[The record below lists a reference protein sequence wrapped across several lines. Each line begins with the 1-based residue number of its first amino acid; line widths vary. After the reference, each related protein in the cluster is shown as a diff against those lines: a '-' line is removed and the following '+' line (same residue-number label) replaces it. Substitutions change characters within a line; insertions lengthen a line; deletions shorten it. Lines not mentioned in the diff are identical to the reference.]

1 MRNILI
7 HIINTR
13 LILLVMLVCVFNL
26 SYSQTQDSLAIYKKI
41 KEVAEKRKFTA
52 WLYSTIFVDPT
63 AQEYP
68 KEPSSKEKKIVNP
81 YIKHENKIIRNIHV
95 KVYDPF
101 GYSVNDTAQRKI
113 NGLQKLGNGL
123 HIASFKRVI
132 TSRLLFKESQSLNP
146 LSLSESERLLRQS
159 VFVNDARIAVSDSSG
174 TDSVDVYVMVHDK
187 WTVSMPIVITDV
199 NGYAR
204 FKNQN
209 LFGTGNQFEQY
220 VGFTKPDL
228 MAYSGYYN
236 ISNIKNSY
244 VSSRLFYSTNH
255 DGTEVGV
262 IFDRPFYSPLA
273 EWAGGAEYNYSW
285 KYFSY
290 TDSVSLKDKRH
301 ELNQSYYDVWLG
313 KSIKINAVRKLFNQ
327 STNIIIGE
335 RFYLNQFDKRPS
347 FAIDKNRRN
356 LNSSSFI
363 GNIGFAIQQYYKD
376 KFIYRFGA
384 NEDVPQGL
392 IVQAL
397 YGVTENEL
405 GNSKFYIGADVASAR
420 HFHAGYFSARLSYGL
435 FFGKSMVND
444 ITTRAKLN
452 YFSDLLRLGKWYIRE
467 FVNSTWVL
475 GFNKQPYERLTIT
488 GSDLY
493 GFESGTLTGTHKGVV
508 NVETVAYAPYNLIGF
523 RFAPTLMMGC
533 SMIGDEKNKFINSNL
548 YQAYALGLMVRNENL
563 LSSTF
568 EISFGIYPFLPN
580 GQNNVI
586 KYSPVTSFTLKVNA
600 FSVGRPEFIDY

>member
-1 MRNILI
+1 MIQ
-7 HIINTR
+7 
-13 LILLVMLVCVFNL
+13 LLRTKIVFLALMLLLGNV

-41 KEVAEKRKFTA
+41 KEVAEKRKFTS
-52 WLYSTIFVDPT
+52 WLYYTIFVDPSP
-63 AQEYP
+63 QEYP

-81 YIKHENKIIRNIHV
+81 YLKQENKIIRNIYV

-113 NGLQKLGNGL
+113 NGIQKLGNGL
-123 HIASFKRVI
+123 HIASFKRVV
-132 TSRLLFKESQSLNP
+132 TSRLLFKENQSLNP

-159 VFVNDARIAVSDSSG
+159 VFVNDARIIVSDTSD
-174 TDSVDVYVMVHDK
+174 TDSVDVYVLVHDK
-187 WTVSMPIVITDV
+187 WTVSMPVVITDV

-228 MAYSGYYN
+228 MSYSGYYN

-244 VSSRLFYSTNH
+244 VSSRLFYSTNN

-262 IFDRPFYSPLA
+262 VFDRPFYSPLA

-290 TDSVSLKDKRH
+290 TDSVTLKSKRQ
-301 ELNQSYYDVWLG
+301 ELNQSYYDIWLG
-313 KSIKINAVRKLFNQ
+313 KSIKINASRKLFNQ
-327 STNIIIGE
+327 STNIIVGE
-335 RFYLNQFDKRPS
+335 RFYLNHFDKRPAFS
-347 FAIDKNRRN
+347 IDKQMRN

-392 IVQAL
+392 ILQVL

-405 GNSKFYIGADVASAR
+405 GNSKFYIGGDIASAR
-420 HFHAGYFSARLSYGL
+420 HFRAGYFSARLSYGL
-435 FFGKSMVND
+435 FFGKSRAND

-452 YFSDLLRLGKWYIRE
+452 YFSDLLRLGKWYLRE

-475 GFNKQPYERLTIT
+475 GFNKLPYERLTIT
-488 GSDLY
+488 GDDLY
-493 GFESGTLTGTHKGVV
+493 GFESGKLSGTHKGVV
-508 NVETVAYAPYNLIGF
+508 NLETVAYAPYNLVGF
-523 RFAPTLMMGC
+523 RFAPTLMMGL
-533 SMIGDEKNKFINSNL
+533 SMIGDEKNKFTNSNL

-568 EISFGIYPFLPN
+568 QISFGVYPFLPN

-600 FSVGRPEFIDY
+600 FTVGRPEFISY